1 MGSLLYG
8 NNGTAVEFD
17 DRALMHL
24 QIVITGKLRRR
35 ESFLFSWT
43 DSAALGSGRSS
54 VWLDPSIPL
63 LYRYRGN
70 RVPSINRAWIE
81 AMTAS
86 ANSGSGLLFT
96 IEPPLP
102 SAAADVAALDAARGI
117 AS

>member
-1 MGSLLYG
+1 MGTLQYG
-8 NNGTAVEFD
+8 NNGTEVEFD

-24 QIVITGKLRRR
+24 QIVITGKLRRQ
-35 ESFLFSWT
+35 ESFLFSW
-43 DSAALGSGRSS
+43 SNSPAQGSGRSS

-63 LYRYRGN
+63 VYRYLGN

-96 IEPPLP
+96 IEPPMP
-102 SAAADVAALDAARGI
+102 PVVPTKVVGE
-117 AS
+117 